1 MFISLSKFQV
11 VDPLATCF
19 FPVVIRQ
26 RNSFCFEHYQLYY
39 KSTSAL
45 SYRVSINA
53 ISVVSR
59 WGQGP
64 VGPAQVQV
72 QRRREGRG
80 GRGRRFGGG
89 KRVGPEVI
97 EGRLE
102 GAVGRVATPPVAGRS
117 DAGHRPHCEN
127 NCEAF
132 QVEEKR
138 KQQKSSI
145 LVCIIGFQK
154 QIREHLETFDV

>member
-1 MFISLSKFQV
+1 VLTVKAAILQTFVHDTPMMFG
-11 VDPLATCF
+11 
-19 FPVVIRQ
+19 RH
-26 RNSFCFEHYQLYY
+26 FC
-39 KSTSAL
+39 
-45 SYRVSINA
+45 RVSINA

-59 WGQGP
+59 WGQRP

-97 EGRLE
+97 EGGLE

-117 DAGHRPHCEN
+117 DA
-127 NCEAF
+127 
-132 QVEEKR
+132 
-138 KQQKSSI
+138 
-145 LVCIIGFQK
+145 
-154 QIREHLETFDV
+154 